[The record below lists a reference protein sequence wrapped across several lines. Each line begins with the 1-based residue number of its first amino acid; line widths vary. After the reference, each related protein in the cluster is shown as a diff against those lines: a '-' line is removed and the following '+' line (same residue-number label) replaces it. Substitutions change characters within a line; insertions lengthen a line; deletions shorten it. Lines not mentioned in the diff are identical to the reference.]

1 MITIKE
7 LTTKRIPGQSS
18 LFISFDYNDKIV
30 ALLKECTPCDYNK
43 KTNIWEI
50 PATRLAKFV
59 NSAYKIDEIEFYP
72 QTVKKSV
79 DVEYPLQK
87 YKTTPYDY
95 QREGIQYG
103 LNHNKW
109 LLLDAPGLGKTLQLI
124 YLAQELKKR
133 NNVEHCLIVCGIN
146 TLKTNWKKEIQKHS
160 NLSCTILGEKRTRKG
175 KVYYGGVSD
184 RLAQLKSKINEFFV
198 ITNIETLRDD
208 KIVAQLRN
216 GKNKFDMIVVDE
228 IHTCKSNTSQQGK
241 NLLKLKEATFKV
253 GLTGTLLLNNPL
265 DAYVPLKW
273 IGAENACFS
282 NFRYQYCQYG
292 GYFGNEFQ
300 HYKNIDS
307 LKEQLNSCSLR
318 RTKDLLDLPP
328 KTIIDE
334 YLDMNDKQSTFYT
347 NIVNGIVDEVDKV
360 KISTANLLAMI
371 ARLRQATACPSILTT
386 ENIPS
391 TKMDRCCE
399 LIEEIT
405 ASGNKVVVFSSFKQ
419 TLNELYIRLQEYNPL
434 VCHGDVSDDII
445 SQNIDAF
452 QTSDMNKVMLCTHQ
466 KMGTGVTLTA
476 ASYAIFIDQP
486 WTSGAYEQACDRIH
500 RIGSERP
507 VFIYNLIC
515 NDTFDTRVHDIVESK
530 EAIGDYI
537 IDNKLDAQSMEIL
550 KQWILDLK

>member
-18 LFISFDYNDKIV
+18 LFISFDYNEHIV

-50 PATRLAKFV
+50 PCTRLAKFI
-59 NSAYKIDEIEFYP
+59 NGAYKFDEIEFYP
-72 QTVKKSV
+72 QQVKHKD
-79 DVEYPLQK
+79 DVIYPLPSF
-87 YKTTPYDY
+87 KTNPYEY
-95 QREGIQYG
+95 QLEGIQYG
-103 LNHNKW
+103 LNHNRW

-124 YLAQELKKR
+124 YLAQELKR
-133 NNVEHCLIVCGIN
+133 TRNVEHCLIICGIN
-146 TLKTNWKKEIQKHS
+146 TLKINWEKEIQKHS
-160 NLSCTILGEKRTRKG
+160 ELTCTILGKKRTRKG
-175 KVYYGGVSD
+175 KVYYGGVND
-184 RLAQLKSKINEFFV
+184 RLSQLKSTINEFFV

-241 NLLKLKEATFKV
+241 NLLKLKEATYKV

-300 HYKNIDS
+300 HYKNIDV
-307 LKEQLNSCSLR
+307 LKEQIAAYSLR
-318 RTKDLLDLPP
+318 RTKDLLELPP

-334 YLDMNDKQSTFYT
+334 YLDMNDSQLKFYD
-347 NIVNGIVDEVDKV
+347 NIVNGVVDQVDKV
-360 KISTANLLAMI
+360 KITTASLLAMI
-371 ARLRQATACPSILTT
+371 SRLRQATACPSILTT
-386 ENIPS
+386 ESIPS

-399 LIEEIT
+399 LVEEIT
-405 ASGNKVVVFSSFKQ
+405 AGGNKVVVFSTFKK
-419 TLNELYIRLQEYNPL
+419 TLDELNERLSDYKPL
-434 VCHGDVSDDII
+434 LCHGDVPDEVI
-445 SQNIDAF
+445 SQNIDRF
-452 QTSDMNKVMLCTHQ
+452 QTNSDNKVMLCTHQ
-466 KMGTGVTLTA
+466 KMGTGVTLTS

-500 RIGSERP
+500 RIGSKNP

-515 NDTFDTRVHDIVESK
+515 NDTFDIRVHDIVENK

-537 IDNKLDAQSMEIL
+537 IDNKLNAQLLEVL
-550 KQWILDLK
+550 KQWIKDLQ